1 MIVRVIVTVMMPMVI
16 YSEDPHVDE
25 ALVILM
31 MNFIVTDV
39 VIMMN
44 VMVMPAVVVNVWR

>member
-1 MIVRVIVTVMMPMVI
+1 MIVRVIVTVMVPMVS
-16 YSEDPHVDE
+16 YSEEPNVDE

-44 VMVMPAVVVNVWR
+44 VMVMPRL